1 MTLGNLL
8 RSSTIQG
15 NVYLSVWTRKY
26 CGEEVEGFY
35 FEDLEDS
42 FRILQTAKDNKLL
55 SKEVTYLFCAANY
68 LHIEVAKE
76 N

>member
-1 MTLGNLL
+1 MTLGMLL
-8 RSSTIQG
+8 RSAEIQG

-26 CGEEVEGFY
+26 CGEEVCGFY
-35 FEDLEDS
+35 FDDLDS
-42 FRILQTAKDNKLL
+42 ASAILATAKENKLL
-55 SKEVTYLFCAANY
+55 TMKVTFLFCAANY